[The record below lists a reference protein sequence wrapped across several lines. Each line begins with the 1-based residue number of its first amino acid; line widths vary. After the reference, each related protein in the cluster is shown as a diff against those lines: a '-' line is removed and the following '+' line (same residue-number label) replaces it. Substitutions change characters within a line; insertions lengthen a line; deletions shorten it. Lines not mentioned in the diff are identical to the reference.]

1 MNGTNRP
8 FLRSWVIHQNC
19 IVFIFLN
26 YCYHHHHHYYQSL
39 SLFLIY
45 FIYFLLIYFLTG
57 EGGTTFLII
66 LNWSTPG
73 PVDFFVFLVLVFHL
87 FYALDLT
94 SSPVLYYCLNRL
106 GRNSSQPIQSHNL
119 LGLKVKK
126 INQQINKVSY

>member
-1 MNGTNRP
+1 MKNCK
-8 FLRSWVIHQNC
+8 FQNC

-26 YCYHHHHHYYQSL
+26 YCYYHHHHHYYQSL

-57 EGGTTFLII
+57 KGGTTFLII

-94 SSPVLYYCLNRL
+94 SSPVFYHSLNRL
-106 GRNSSQPIQSHNL
+106 GRYSSQPIQSHNL